1 MRDPAQTSDQNHPPD
16 DCDQWFHKPPPF
28 RLSNCGH
35 LFKSAAAAKQAIHF
49 VRLHRGTLCL
59 IRGQR
64 VLLSE
69 RVKKLFNNSLKDLSH
84 PPVTHSEH
92 EPDGERNTNEYHDND
107 RNWNTFS
114 GGETSARGRL
124 SK

>member
-1 MRDPAQTSDQNHPPD
+1 VFDTQPAGSS
-16 DCDQWFHKPPPF
+16 F
-28 RLSNCGH
+28 
-35 LFKSAAAAKQAIHF
+35 SA
-49 VRLHRGTLCL
+49 C
-59 IRGQR
+59 
-64 VLLSE
+64 
-69 RVKKLFNNSLKDLSH
+69 KKLSKNGLKDLSN